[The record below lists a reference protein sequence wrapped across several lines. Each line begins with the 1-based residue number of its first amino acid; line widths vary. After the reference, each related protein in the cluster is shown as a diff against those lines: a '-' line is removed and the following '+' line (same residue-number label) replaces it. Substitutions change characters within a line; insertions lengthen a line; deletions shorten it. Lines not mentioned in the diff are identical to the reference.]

1 MRSVLSFIAM
11 NSWCRE
17 GKVRTTMTGH
27 ATCSSA
33 LPPSGGRRGRA
44 AGHAANCARAS
55 LSQEPVRIVVGFTPG
70 LAPDIIARLVGQA
83 LTERLAQPVVVENRP
98 GAAGNIGAADVARA
112 PPDGYTLLL
121 TVPTNTISQTL
132 YPNLGFDFL
141 RDIAPVAGLAR
152 SAFLLVVNPAVPAA
166 TVPEL
171 IAYAK
176 ANPGKLNMAS
186 PGVGST
192 PHVFAE
198 MLKMMTG
205 IDIQHVPYRGSI
217 HPDLLSGQV
226 QLSFVTIASSVAYI
240 RDGKLR
246 ALGVTTATRAQ
257 ALPEV
262 PAIGESVPG
271 YEASSWYGLCA
282 PKNIP
287 AAVIAKLA
295 NEIAAAISDEKM
307 QARFANLSIDP
318 MFMAAADFSK
328 FIVDEAEKWGKV
340 VKFAGIKPA

>member
-1 MRSVLSFIAM
+1 MQLARRRFLHLVA
-11 NSWCRE
+11 
-17 GKVRTTMTGH
+17 G
-27 ATCSSA
+27 AAA
-33 LPPSGGRRGRA
+33 LPAMPRIA
-44 AGHAANCARAS
+44 HAQAYPA
-55 LSQEPVRIVVGFTPG
+55 QPIRIVVGIAAG
-70 LAPDIIARLVGQA
+70 LAPDIIARIVGQA
-83 LTERLAQPVVVENRP
+83 LSERLAQPVVIENRP
-98 GAAGNIGAADVARA
+98 GAAGNIAAADVARA

-121 TVPTNTISQTL
+121 TVPTNTIAQTL

-152 SAFLLVVNPAVPAA
+152 SVFILVVNPAVPAA

-176 ANPGKLNMAS
+176 ANPGKLNLAT

-192 PHVFAE
+192 PHVFGE

-205 IDIQHVPYRGSI
+205 IEIQHVPYRGSI

-246 ALGVTTATRAQ
+246 ALGVTTAARAQ
-257 ALPEV
+257 ALPDV

-271 YEASSWYGLCA
+271 FDASSWYGIGA
-282 PKNIP
+282 PRSTP
-287 AAVIAKLA
+287 AAIIAKLDQ
-295 NEIAAAISDEKM
+295 EIAAVISDEKIK
-307 QARFANLSIDP
+307 ARFVNLGIDP
-318 MFMAAADFSK
+318 MFMAAAEFAK

>member
-1 MRSVLSFIAM
+1 MQLARRRFLHLVA
-11 NSWCRE
+11 
-17 GKVRTTMTGH
+17 G
-27 ATCSSA
+27 AAA
-33 LPPSGGRRGRA
+33 LPAMPRIA
-44 AGHAANCARAS
+44 HAQAYPA
-55 LSQEPVRIVVGFTPG
+55 QPIRIVVGIAAG
-70 LAPDIIARLVGQA
+70 LAPDIIARIVGQA
-83 LTERLAQPVVVENRP
+83 LSERLAQPVVIENRP
-98 GAAGNIGAADVARA
+98 GAAGNIAAADVARA

-121 TVPTNTISQTL
+121 TVPTNTIAQTL

-152 SAFLLVVNPAVPAA
+152 SVFILVVNPAVPAA

-176 ANPGKLNMAS
+176 ANPGKLNLAT

-192 PHVFAE
+192 PHVFGE

-205 IDIQHVPYRGSI
+205 IEIQHVPYRGSI

-257 ALPEV
+257 ALPDV

-271 YEASSWYGLCA
+271 FDASSWYGIGA
-282 PKNIP
+282 PRSTP
-287 AAVIAKLA
+287 AAVIAKLDQ
-295 NEIAAAISDEKM
+295 EISAVISDEKIM
-307 QARFANLSIDP
+307 ARFVNLGIDP
-318 MFMAAADFSK
+318 MFMAAAEFAK

>member
-1 MRSVLSFIAM
+1 VFI
-11 NSWCRE
+11 
-17 GKVRTTMTGH
+17 
-27 ATCSSA
+27 
-33 LPPSGGRRGRA
+33 
-44 AGHAANCARAS
+44 
-55 LSQEPVRIVVGFTPG
+55 
-70 LAPDIIARLVGQA
+70 
-83 LTERLAQPVVVENRP
+83 
-98 GAAGNIGAADVARA
+98 
-112 PPDGYTLLL
+112 
-121 TVPTNTISQTL
+121 
-132 YPNLGFDFL
+132 
-141 RDIAPVAGLAR
+141 
-152 SAFLLVVNPAVPAA
+152 LVVNPAVPAA

-176 ANPGKLNMAS
+176 ANPGKLNLAT

-192 PHVFAE
+192 PHVFGE

-205 IDIQHVPYRGSI
+205 IEIQHVPYRGSI

-257 ALPEV
+257 ALPDV

-271 YEASSWYGLCA
+271 FDASSWYGIGA
-282 PKNIP
+282 PRSTP
-287 AAVIAKLA
+287 AAVIAKLDQ
-295 NEIAAAISDEKM
+295 EIAAVISDEKIK
-307 QARFANLSIDP
+307 ARFVNLGIDP
-318 MFMAAADFSK
+318 MFMAAGEFAK

>member
-1 MRSVLSFIAM
+1 MQLARRRFLHLVA
-11 NSWCRE
+11 
-17 GKVRTTMTGH
+17 G
-27 ATCSSA
+27 AAA
-33 LPPSGGRRGRA
+33 LPAMPRIA
-44 AGHAANCARAS
+44 HAQAYPT
-55 LSQEPVRIVVGFTPG
+55 QPIRIVVGIAAG

-83 LTERLAQPVVVENRP
+83 LSERLAQPVVIENRP
-98 GAAGNIGAADVARA
+98 GAAGNIAAADVARA

-121 TVPTNTISQTL
+121 TVPNNTISQTL

-152 SAFLLVVNPAVPAA
+152 SVFILVVNPAVPAA
-166 TVPEL
+166 TLPEL

-176 ANPGKLNMAS
+176 ANPGKLNLAT

-192 PHVFAE
+192 PHVFGE

-205 IDIQHVPYRGSI
+205 IEIQHVPYRGSI

-271 YEASSWYGLCA
+271 FDASSWYGIGA
-282 PKNIP
+282 PRSTP
-287 AAVIAKLA
+287 AAIIAKLDQ
-295 NEIAAAISDEKM
+295 EIAAVISDEKIK
-307 QARFANLSIDP
+307 ARFVNLGIDP
-318 MFMAAADFSK
+318 MFMAAAEFAK

>member
-1 MRSVLSFIAM
+1 MHVARRRFLTLVA
-11 NSWCRE
+11 
-17 GKVRTTMTGH
+17 G
-27 ATCSSA
+27 AAA
-33 LPPSGGRRGRA
+33 LPAVPPIA
-44 AGHAANCARAS
+44 HAQAYPTR
-55 LSQEPVRIVVGFTPG
+55 PIRIVVGFPAG

-83 LTERLAQPVVVENRP
+83 LSERLAQPVVIENRP
-98 GAAGNIGAADVARA
+98 GAAGNIGAGDVSRA

-152 SAFLLVVNPAVPAA
+152 SVFLLVVNPAVPAA

-176 ANPGKLNMAS
+176 ANPGKLNLAT

-205 IDIQHVPYRGSI
+205 IEMQHVPYRGSI

-226 QLSFVTIASSVAYI
+226 QLTFVTIASSVAYI

-257 ALPEV
+257 ALPDV
-262 PAIGESVPG
+262 PAIGESLPG
-271 YEASSWYGLCA
+271 FDASSWYGVGA
-282 PKNIP
+282 PRSTPTAI
-287 AAVIAKLA
+287 IAKLDQ
-295 NEIAAAISDEKM
+295 EIEAVISDEKM
-307 QARFANLSIDP
+307 KSRFVNLGIDP
-318 MFMAAADFSK
+318 MFMAAAAFAG
-328 FIVDEAEKWGKV
+328 FVADEAEKWGKV

>member
-1 MRSVLSFIAM
+1 MQLARRRFLHLVA
-11 NSWCRE
+11 
-17 GKVRTTMTGH
+17 G
-27 ATCSSA
+27 AAA
-33 LPPSGGRRGRA
+33 LPVMPPIA
-44 AGHAANCARAS
+44 HAQAYPT
-55 LSQEPVRIVVGFTPG
+55 QPIRIVVGFTPG
-70 LAPDIIARLVGQA
+70 LAPDIIGRLVGQA
-83 LTERLAQPVVVENRP
+83 LSERLAQPVVIENRP
-98 GAAGNIGAADVARA
+98 GAASNIGAGEVIRA

-121 TVPTNTISQTL
+121 TVPTNTISQAL

-152 SAFLLVVNPAVPAA
+152 SVFLLVVNPAVPAA
-166 TVPEL
+166 TVSEL

-176 ANPGKLNMAS
+176 ANPGKLNLAS

-226 QLSFVTIASSVAYI
+226 QLSFVTIASSIAYI

-246 ALGVTTATRAQ
+246 ALGVTTATRAP

-262 PAIGESVPG
+262 PPIGDSVPG
-271 YEASSWYGLCA
+271 YEASSWYGLVA
-282 PKNIP
+282 PKNTP
-287 AAVIAKLA
+287 ASVIAKLDKESEA
-295 NEIAAAISDEKM
+295 VISDEKM
-307 QARFANLSIDP
+307 KVRFISLGIDP
-318 MFMAAADFSK
+318 MFMAAAEFGK

>member
-1 MRSVLSFIAM
+1 MPLA
-11 NSWCRE
+11 
-17 GKVRTTMTGH
+17 
-27 ATCSSA
+27 
-33 LPPSGGRRGRA
+33 RRRFLRLA
-44 AGHAANCARAS
+44 AGAAVLPAMPRNAQAQAYPTRP
-55 LSQEPVRIVVGFTPG
+55 LRIIVGFAAG
-70 LAPDIIARLVGQA
+70 IAPDIIARLVGQA
-83 LTERLAQPVVVENRP
+83 LSERLAQPVVIENRP
-98 GAAGNIGAADVARA
+98 GAAGNIAAADVARA

-121 TVPTNTISQTL
+121 TVPTNTIAQTL

-152 SAFLLVVNPAVPAA
+152 SVFILVVNPAVPAA
-166 TVPEL
+166 TLPEL

-176 ANPGKLNMAS
+176 ANPGKLNLAT

-192 PHVFAE
+192 PHVFGE

-205 IDIQHVPYRGSI
+205 IEIQHVPYRGSI

-257 ALPEV
+257 ALPDV

-271 YEASSWYGLCA
+271 FDASSWYGIGA
-282 PKNIP
+282 PRSTP
-287 AAVIAKLA
+287 AAIIAKLDQ
-295 NEIAAAISDEKM
+295 EIAAVISDEKIK
-307 QARFANLSIDP
+307 ARFVNLGIDP
-318 MFMAAADFSK
+318 MFMAAAEFAK

>member
-1 MRSVLSFIAM
+1 MQLARRRFLHLVA
-11 NSWCRE
+11 
-17 GKVRTTMTGH
+17 G
-27 ATCSSA
+27 AAA
-33 LPPSGGRRGRA
+33 LPAMPRIA
-44 AGHAANCARAS
+44 HAQAYPA
-55 LSQEPVRIVVGFTPG
+55 QPIRIVVGIAAG
-70 LAPDIIARLVGQA
+70 LAPDIIARLVGQG
-83 LTERLAQPVVVENRP
+83 LSERLAQPVVIENRP
-98 GAAGNIGAADVARA
+98 GAAGNIAAADVARA

-121 TVPTNTISQTL
+121 TVPTNTIAQTL
-132 YPNLGFDFL
+132 YPNLGFDFF

-152 SAFLLVVNPAVPAA
+152 SAFILIANPAVPAA
-166 TVPEL
+166 TLPEL

-176 ANPGKLNMAS
+176 ANPGKLNLAT

-192 PHVFAE
+192 PHVFGE

-205 IDIQHVPYRGSI
+205 IEIQHVPYRGSI

-257 ALPEV
+257 ALPDV

-271 YEASSWYGLCA
+271 FDASSWYGIGA
-282 PKNIP
+282 PRSTS
-287 AAVIAKLA
+287 AAVTAKLDQ
-295 NEIAAAISDEKM
+295 EIAAVISDEKIK
-307 QARFANLSIDP
+307 ARFVNLGIDP
-318 MFMAAADFSK
+318 MFMAAAEFAK

>member
-1 MRSVLSFIAM
+1 MPRIA
-11 NSWCRE
+11 
-17 GKVRTTMTGH
+17 H
-27 ATCSSA
+27 AQA
-33 LPPSGGRRGRA
+33 YPAQPI
-44 AGHAANCARAS
+44 
-55 LSQEPVRIVVGFTPG
+55 RIVVGIAAG

-83 LTERLAQPVVVENRP
+83 LSERLAQPVVIENRP
-98 GAAGNIGAADVARA
+98 GAAGNIAAADVARA

-121 TVPTNTISQTL
+121 TVPTNTIAQTL

-152 SAFLLVVNPAVPAA
+152 SVFILVVNPAVPAA
-166 TVPEL
+166 TLPEL

-176 ANPGKLNMAS
+176 ANPGKLNLAT

-192 PHVFAE
+192 PHVFGE

-205 IDIQHVPYRGSI
+205 IEIQHVPYRGSI

-257 ALPEV
+257 ALPDV

-271 YEASSWYGLCA
+271 FDASSWYGIGA
-282 PKNIP
+282 PRSTP
-287 AAVIAKLA
+287 AAVIAKLDQ
-295 NEIAAAISDEKM
+295 EIAAVISDEKIK
-307 QARFANLSIDP
+307 ARFVNLGIDP
-318 MFMAAADFSK
+318 MFMAAGEFAK